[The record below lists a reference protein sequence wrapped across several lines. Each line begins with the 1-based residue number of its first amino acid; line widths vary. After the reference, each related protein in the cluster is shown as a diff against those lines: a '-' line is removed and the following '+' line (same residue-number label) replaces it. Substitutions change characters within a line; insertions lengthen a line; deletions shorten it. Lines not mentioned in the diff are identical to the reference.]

1 LQSLPIDARYR
12 IRLVT
17 ANLTDHGLLD
27 GELFDYAACLFST
40 LGMIRGPDNRARV
53 IANAHRLLRPRGRLV
68 VHVHNRFFR
77 GLGWKRV
84 LVQRLQT
91 LLGRLDAG
99 DITMPQAYAG
109 APLTLH
115 HFTRDEIVRMLEEAG
130 FAVREVFSVGDDGQP
145 ATGSRVYGWMVLGER
160 S

>member
-1 LQSLPIDARYR
+1 
-12 IRLVT
+12 
-17 ANLTDHGLLD
+17 
-27 GELFDYAACLFST
+27 
-40 LGMIRGPDNRARV
+40 M

-68 VHVHNRFFR
+68 LHVHNRFFR

-145 ATGSRVYGWMVLGER
+145 ATGSRVYGWLVLGER